1 MKQLMM
7 RRWLQQIKTTWLIKG
22 ILSLSLLFI
31 SGCDKVNDLLSG
43 EMIPPGLIAL
53 KQDIQ
58 LQRLLLV
65 SEKEANKSRAFAF
78 HVVLTKNIQMAQDL
92 SQMTADQYFK
102 ADKSNVFAQNYHGM
116 YKIFKFSVI
125 PSKKMPELKLKIDPG
140 SKYVGGY
147 FFANLQQPKGNNRI
161 RIPSGQHVMVKFSK
175 DGMSLVTP
183 DLMGEGLEA
192 LEEKIGIPGLPGM

>member
-1 MKQLMM
+1 MKQRMM
-7 RRWLQQIKTTWLIKG
+7 RSSLLQIKTTRLIKG
-22 ILSLSLLFI
+22 LLSLGLLFV

-53 KQDIQ
+53 KQDIK

-65 SEKEANKSRAFAF
+65 SEKDANKSRAFAF
-78 HVVLTKNIQMAQDL
+78 HVVLTQNIQMAQDL

-102 ADKSNVFAQNYHGM
+102 ADKAKSFDQNYHGM

-125 PSKKMPELKLKIDPG
+125 PNKKMPELKLKIDPG
-140 SKYVGGY
+140 NKYVGGY

-161 RIPSGQHVMVKFSK
+161 RIPSGQQVMVKFSK
-175 DGMSLVTP
+175 DGMNLVTP

-192 LEEKIGIPGLPGM
+192 LEEKIGIPGIK

>member
-7 RRWLQQIKTTWLIKG
+7 HRCLLQIKTTWLIKG
-22 ILSLSLLFI
+22 IFSLSLLFV

-43 EMIPPGLIAL
+43 EMIPPGLISL
-53 KQDIQ
+53 KQDIK

-65 SEKEANKSRAFAF
+65 SEKEANNSRAFSF
-78 HVVLTKNIQMAQDL
+78 HLVLTKNIQMAQDL

-102 ADKSNVFAQNYHGM
+102 ADKLKTFDQNYHGM
-116 YKIFKFSVI
+116 YKVFKFSVI
-125 PSKKMPELKLKIDPG
+125 PNKKMPEQKLKIDPA

-183 DLMGEGLEA
+183 DMMGEGLEA